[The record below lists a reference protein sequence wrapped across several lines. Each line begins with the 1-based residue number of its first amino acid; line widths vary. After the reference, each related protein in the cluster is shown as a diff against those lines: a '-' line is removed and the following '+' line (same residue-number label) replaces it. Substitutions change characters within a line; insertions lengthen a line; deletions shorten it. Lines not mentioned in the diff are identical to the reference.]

1 MKVIY
6 TDDSRGFAVRFNSSR
21 KAWTRLGMIS
31 NGSNFGWMTGFPT
44 QVGYEFIC
52 IGSETPG
59 TERKKNRPWTQLWA
73 HELLACFCGFPNL
86 QRLGRLQVEASQRL
100 SKVQASDS
108 YFVTLN
114 LLMIAGFLCAF
125 LFKWPVQATGSDNL
139 VCLQQTWWRSCG
151 TSMTLCHE
159 TLVWLVLNPQ
169 IIAHFLFHRFT
180 GVQWDALFTGIEW
193 IWRVGKM
200 LKGMNSS
207 SLST

>member
-108 YFVTLN
+108 YFVALN
-114 LLMIAGFLCAF
+114 LLMVAGFLCAF
-125 LFKWPVQATGSDNL
+125 LFKWPVKQQVVTTSSVFSKPDGGLAVPLWLYVMKPLSGS
-139 VCLQQTWWRSCG
+139 C
-151 TSMTLCHE
+151 
-159 TLVWLVLNPQ
+159 
-169 IIAHFLFHRFT
+169 
-180 GVQWDALFTGIEW
+180 
-193 IWRVGKM
+193 
-200 LKGMNSS
+200 
-207 SLST
+207 STPR